1 MIEKNWKKNSPKKKR
16 RNLIKMSDIEKVKK
30 LRDAT
35 GAGFKDC
42 NSAIKESGGDL
53 DKAVEIL
60 RVKGISKASKKMSRD
75 AKEGVV
81 AVSGDEKKTSI
92 IEVNCETDFVAK
104 NDDFIN
110 FVKELSELNNQN
122 DSNIENLKK
131 EKMKNGET
139 VENNLIALI
148 AKIGEKITIG
158 KTITISNSSSI
169 NYQYLHTVVKDNL
182 AKLAVI
188 VSLETKDNSDTVKTF
203 GKQLS
208 MHIAASNPLALESNQ
223 IDKAI
228 IDKEQELVTEELKNS
243 GKPEDIAKKI
253 SLGKMNKFKEE
264 NSLLTQAWVMEPK
277 KKVQDVLKEL
287 AINDLKIKEFSR
299 IKIGE

>member
-1 MIEKNWKKNSPKKKR
+1 
-16 RNLIKMSDIEKVKK
+16 MSDVEKVKK
-30 LRDAT
+30 LRVAT

-42 NSAIKESGGDL
+42 NLAINEANGDL

-60 RVKGISKASKKMSRD
+60 RVKGISKASKKMSRE

-81 AVSGDEKKTSI
+81 AISGDEKKTSI

-122 DSNIENLKK
+122 DSNLDNLNKA
-131 EKMKNGET
+131 KMKNGSS
-139 VENNLIALI
+139 VEDNLVALI

-158 KTITISNSSSI
+158 KTKTISNSSSI

-188 VSLETKDNSDTVKTF
+188 VSLETKENSENIKKF

-208 MHIAASNPLALESNQ
+208 MHIAASNPLALESAL
-223 IDKAI
+223 IDKAV
-228 IDKEQELVTEELKNS
+228 IDKEYELITEELKNS
-243 GKPEDIAKKI
+243 GKPEEIAKKI

-264 NSLLTQAWVMEPK
+264 NALMTQAWVMEPK
-277 KKVQDVLKEL
+277 KKVKDVLKEL
-287 AINDLKIKEFSR
+287 AVNDLIIKEFSR

>member
-1 MIEKNWKKNSPKKKR
+1 
-16 RNLIKMSDIEKVKK
+16 MSDVEKVKK
-30 LRDAT
+30 LREAT

-42 NSAIKESGGDL
+42 NLAIKESKGDL

-60 RVKGISKASKKMSRD
+60 RVKGISKASKKMSRE

-81 AVSGDEKKTSI
+81 AISGDNKKTSI

-104 NDDFIN
+104 NENFIN
-110 FVKELSELNNQN
+110 FVKELSELNNEKN
-122 DSNIENLKK
+122 SNIEQLNNSLMQNGKSVNDNL
-131 EKMKNGET
+131 
-139 VENNLIALI
+139 VALI

-158 KTITISNSSSI
+158 KTKTISNNSST

-182 AKLAVI
+182 AKLAVV
-188 VSLETKDNSDTVKTF
+188 VSLETKDESDTVKNF

-208 MHIAASNPLALESNQ
+208 MHIAASNPLALDSSL
-223 IDKAI
+223 IDKDI
-228 IDKEQELVTEELKNS
+228 LDKEQELVNEELKNS

-253 SLGKMNKFKEE
+253 SIGKMNKFKEE
-264 NSLLTQAWVMEPK
+264 NSLLTQDWVMEPK
-277 KKVQDVLKEL
+277 KKVKDIIKEL
-287 AINDLKIKEFSR
+287 SINDLKIREFSR

>member
-1 MIEKNWKKNSPKKKR
+1 
-16 RNLIKMSDIEKVKK
+16 MSDIEKVKK
-30 LRDAT
+30 LRVAT

-42 NSAIKESGGDL
+42 NLAIKESDGDL
-53 DKAVEIL
+53 DKAIEIL
-60 RVKGISKASKKMSRD
+60 RIKGVSKASKKMSRE

-81 AVSGDEKKTSI
+81 AISGDEKKTSI

-110 FVKELSELNNQN
+110 FVKELSELNNSKN
-122 DSNIENLKK
+122 SNLEELKK
-131 EKMKNGET
+131 SKMKNGST
-139 VENNLIALI
+139 VDVNLVALI
-148 AKIGEKITIG
+148 AKVGEKITIG
-158 KTITISNSSSI
+158 QTKTISNSSSL

-182 AKLAVI
+182 AKLAVV
-188 VSLETKDNSDTVKTF
+188 VSLETKENSELIKTF

-208 MHIAASNPLALESNQ
+208 MHIAASNPLALESNL

-228 IDKEQELVTEELKNS
+228 IEKEKELITEELKNS
-243 GKPEDIAKKI
+243 GKSEEIAKKI

-264 NSLLTQAWVMEPK
+264 NALLSQAWVMEPK
-277 KKVQDVLKEL
+277 KKVKDILNEL
-287 AINDLKIKEFSR
+287 PINDLKIKEFSR

>member
-1 MIEKNWKKNSPKKKR
+1 
-16 RNLIKMSDIEKVKK
+16 MSDIEKVKK
-30 LRDAT
+30 LRLAT

-42 NSAIKESGGDL
+42 NLAIKESNGDL

-60 RVKGISKASKKMSRD
+60 RVKGISKASKKMSRE

-81 AVSGDEKKTSI
+81 AISGDNRKTSI

-104 NDDFIN
+104 NENFIN
-110 FVKELSELNNQN
+110 FVKELSELNNEKN
-122 DSNIENLKK
+122 SNIEDLKNTQMQNGKTVNDNL
-131 EKMKNGET
+131 
-139 VENNLIALI
+139 VALI

-158 KTITISNSSSI
+158 KTKTISNNSST

-182 AKLAVI
+182 AKLAVV
-188 VSLETKDNSDTVKTF
+188 VSLETKDESDTVKNF

-208 MHIAASNPLALESNQ
+208 MHIAASNPLALDSSL
-223 IDKAI
+223 IDKDI
-228 IDKEQELVTEELKNS
+228 LDKEQELVNEELKNS
-243 GKPEDIAKKI
+243 GKSEDIAKKI
-253 SLGKMNKFKEE
+253 SMGKMNKFKEE

-277 KKVQDVLKEL
+277 KKVKDIIKEL
-287 AINDLKIKEFSR
+287 SINDLKIREFSR

>member
-1 MIEKNWKKNSPKKKR
+1 MG
-16 RNLIKMSDIEKVKK
+16 DIEKVKK
-30 LRDAT
+30 LREAT

-42 NSAIKESGGDL
+42 NLAIKESEGDL
-53 DKAVEIL
+53 EKAVEIL
-60 RVKGISKASKKMSRD
+60 RIRGISKASKKMTRE

-81 AVSGDEKKTSI
+81 AVSGDDKKTSL

-104 NDDFIN
+104 NEDFIS

-122 DSNIENLKK
+122 NSNTEQLKK
-131 EKMKNGET
+131 IQMKNGDT
-139 VENNLIALI
+139 VENNLVALI

-158 KTITISNSSSI
+158 KSKTISNSSSI
-169 NYQYLHTVVKDNL
+169 NYHYLHTVVKDNL

-188 VSLETKDNSDTVKTF
+188 VSIEAKENSETLKTF

-208 MHIAASNPLALESNQ
+208 MHIAASNPLALETNL

-228 IDKEQELVTEELKNS
+228 IDKEQELITEELKNL

-253 SLGKMNKFKEE
+253 SLGKMNKFKED
-264 NSLLTQAWVMEPK
+264 NALLTQDWVMEPK

-287 AINDLKIKEFSR
+287 AINDLKIREFSR
-299 IKIGE
+299 IKIGD

>member
-1 MIEKNWKKNSPKKKR
+1 
-16 RNLIKMSDIEKVKK
+16 MSDIEKVKK
-30 LRDAT
+30 LREAT

-42 NSAIKESGGDL
+42 NLAIKESEGNL

-60 RVKGISKASKKMSRD
+60 RIKGVSKASKKMTRE

-81 AVSGDEKKTSI
+81 AISGDEKKTSL

-104 NDDFIN
+104 NEDFIS

-122 DSNIENLKK
+122 DSNTEQLKK
-131 EKMKNGET
+131 TQMKNGDT
-139 VENNLIALI
+139 VENNLVALI

-158 KTITISNSSSI
+158 KSKTISNSSSI
-169 NYQYLHTVVKDNL
+169 NYHYLHTVVKDNL

-188 VSLETKDNSDTVKTF
+188 VSIEAKENSEILKTF

-208 MHIAASNPLALESNQ
+208 MHIAASNPLALETNL

-228 IDKEQELVTEELKNS
+228 IDKEQELITEELKNL
-243 GKPEDIAKKI
+243 GKTDDIAKKI
-253 SLGKMNKFKEE
+253 SLGKMNKFKED
-264 NSLLTQAWVMEPK
+264 NALLTQDWVMEPK
-277 KKVQDVLKEL
+277 KK
-287 AINDLKIKEFSR
+287 S
-299 IKIGE
+299 

>member
-1 MIEKNWKKNSPKKKR
+1 
-16 RNLIKMSDIEKVKK
+16 MSDIEKVKK

-42 NSAIKESGGDL
+42 NLAIKEASGDL
-53 DKAVEIL
+53 DKAIEIL

-81 AVSGDEKKTSI
+81 VVSGDETKTSV

-104 NDDFIN
+104 NDDFIS
-110 FVKELSELNNQN
+110 FVKELSELNNKKN
-122 DSNIENLKK
+122 SNLDELKNSKMNNGQTVDDNL
-131 EKMKNGET
+131 
-139 VENNLIALI
+139 VALI

-158 KTITISNSSSI
+158 KSKTINNSNAI
-169 NYQYLHTVVKDNL
+169 NNHYLHTVIKDNV
-182 AKLAVI
+182 AKLAVV
-188 VSLETKDNSDTVKTF
+188 VSLETNENSEAVKIF
-203 GKQLS
+203 SKQLS
-208 MHIAASNPLALESNQ
+208 MHIAASNPLALESNL

-228 IDKEQELVTEELKNS
+228 IDKEQELVSEELKNS
-243 GKPEDIAKKI
+243 GKPEEIANKI

-264 NSLLTQAWVMEPK
+264 NALLTQAWVMEPK
-277 KKVQDVLKEL
+277 KKVKDILQEL
-287 AINDLKIKEFSR
+287 SIADLKIKEFYR